1 MLGKSVQVAELTAA
15 SQQRS
20 TGVAPAHSCSLS
32 RDFFA
37 LTCQFPRKRSQV
49 AELAEASQQRA
60 AEAAAARAAAAA
72 EASAQDLLRELTAAD
87 SAAQEKL
94 RDLLKCIEDV
104 AAQVGF

>member
-1 MLGKSVQVAELTAA
+1 MLQLHSSAQQEQRLLTH
-15 SQQRS
+15 
-20 TGVAPAHSCSLS
+20 VHSHVIS
-32 RDFFA
+32 FA
-37 LTCQFPRKRSQV
+37 LTCQFSRNRSQV

-104 AAQVGF
+104 ATQVGF